1 MNFMSLVG
9 LVQQIIFNKDKN
21 SVIQLEVDNVYYQ
34 GKLNELDTQIIN
46 VEANSEVFK
55 NELNLLRPG
64 LVIAIKGRIKNYKNV
79 IKLIAERI
87 KPF

>member
-64 LVIAIKGRIKNYKNV
+64 LVIAIKGRIENDKNV